1 MARRAAGIVA
11 GTVTG
16 AAVGVAVALAVAGG
30 GAAAAVGAAEQAP
43 DRAPARAPGWVPPG
57 DTVVAVEGDAD
68 NGFTIEHHDG
78 TTLHPPTLSEATAE
92 CGEYDAEV
100 QVAVCVAE
108 VETWYRDLADLQAAI
123 AWARHDA
130 GGGGRG
136 AVHAG

>member
-1 MARRAAGIVA
+1 M
-11 GTVTG
+11 GTVAG
-16 AAVGVAVALAVAGG
+16 AAVGAVVALAVGGG
-30 GAAAAVGAAEQAP
+30 GAVAAVGAEGAAE
-43 DRAPARAPGWVPPG
+43 RAPGWVPPG
-57 DTVVAVEGDAD
+57 DTVVAVTGDAD
-68 NGFTIEHHDG
+68 NGFSIEHHDG

-92 CGEYDAEV
+92 CGEYDTEV

-108 VETWYRDLADLQAAI
+108 VETWYRDLADLQVAI

>member
-1 MARRAAGIVA
+1 M
-11 GTVTG
+11 GTVAG
-16 AAVGVAVALAVAGG
+16 AAVGAVVSLAVAGG
-30 GAAAAVGAAEQAP
+30 GAVAAVGAVGAAE
-43 DRAPARAPGWVPPG
+43 RAPGWVPPG
-57 DTVVAVEGDAD
+57 DTVVAVTGDAD
-68 NGFTIEHHDG
+68 NGFSIEHHDG

-92 CGEYDAEV
+92 CGEYDTEV

-108 VETWYRDLADLQAAI
+108 VETWYRDLADLQVAI

>member
-1 MARRAAGIVA
+1 MAGTVA

-16 AAVGVAVALAVAGG
+16 AAVGAVVALAVAGG
-30 GAAAAVGAAEQAP
+30 GAAAAAG
-43 DRAPARAPGWVPPG
+43 APAQAADRAPGWVPPG
-57 DTVVAVEGDAD
+57 DTVVAVSGDAD

-108 VETWYRDLADLQAAI
+108 VETWYRDLADLQVAI

-136 AVHAG
+136 TVHVG